1 MVPFSNADDRDEEE
15 EEIEKAFSP
24 RDNEVIFRNPLAEM
38 DDDDLYI
45 SENELSYD

>member
-1 MVPFSNADDRDEEE
+1 LVPFSYADDQDEEE